1 MVETRSGL
9 AASTPWAE
17 LRNMP
22 VFDGVVDVR
31 HEGRRRT
38 MLNARSGG
46 DFIWRAVF
54 DGRWEEL
61 DVDGVRTK
69 ANSYNL
75 DEAGRPVSWVD
86 IKMSAGQRIMVSVPA
101 AR

>member
-1 MVETRSGL
+1 
-9 AASTPWAE
+9 
-17 LRNMP
+17 
-22 VFDGVVDVR
+22 
-31 HEGRRRT
+31 

-54 DGRWEEL
+54 DGRWEAL

-86 IKMSAGQRIMVSVPA
+86 IEISAGKKITISVPVS
-101 AR
+101 R